1 MPLTMNRPR
10 RFNTCMPKL
19 PVLPILIVA
28 VLLAA
33 SCAKKVLPPVS
44 LEPAEKFE
52 QANRLFEK
60 KNFDEARRTFEE
72 VKLKDDGQGYAPLAQ
87 LRIADSYVREED
99 PELAVD
105 EYREFLRDYPTHK
118 YASYAQYQIGMV
130 YFNLIKGPER
140 GYGAAVR
147 AIEAFESLNSLYPRN
162 PYRKDVKRRME
173 QAMEVIADHEF
184 MVGDFYFRKGA
195 YGGAIGRL
203 GPLLEDFPDYGAGD
217 EALYR
222 LAVSHMALGEAEKA
236 REYLAALEGKYPSS
250 PLVEKARK
258 KFMDFPEK

>member
-1 MPLTMNRPR
+1 MTMARPR

-19 PVLPILIVA
+19 PLLIVA
-28 VLLAA
+28 ALLAA
-33 SCAKKVLPPVS
+33 SCAKKVPPPVS
-44 LEPAEKFE
+44 LEPSERFE

-60 KNFDEARRTFEE
+60 KNFEEARRTFEE
-72 VKLKDDGQGYAPLAQ
+72 VKLKDARQGYAPLAQ
-87 LRIADSYVREED
+87 LRIADTYVREED

-162 PYRKDVKRRME
+162 PYREDVKRRIE
-173 QAMEVIADHEF
+173 QAGEVIADHEF

-195 YGGAIGRL
+195 YRGAIGRL
-203 GPLLEDFPDYGAGD
+203 EPLLEDFPDYEAGD

-236 REYLAALEGKYPSS
+236 RQYLDALKQKYPAS
-250 PLVEKARK
+250 PLIEKARE
-258 KFMDFPEK
+258 KFGDFPKK